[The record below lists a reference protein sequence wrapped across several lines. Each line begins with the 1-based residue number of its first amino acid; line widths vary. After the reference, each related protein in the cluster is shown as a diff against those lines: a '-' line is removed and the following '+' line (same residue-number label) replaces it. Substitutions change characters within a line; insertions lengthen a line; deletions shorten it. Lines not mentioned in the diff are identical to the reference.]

1 LRGQNFYAY
10 YYLTLPYNKNTLS
23 LCPYKY
29 FFRRIKMEVILA
41 IIAVAV
47 VAGLLYKFVSIRKD
61 AAVHEF
67 PTTQPEAAPYKVEPA
82 KEVSAV
88 APKKV
93 DKLEVVT
100 ATKPSKAKPKA
111 PAKKGTTPS
120 MAKPEVAPKK
130 AVKTQ
135 GAKKPVNT
143 PSTAAPAQPKKTK
156 TGSK

>member
-47 VAGLLYKFVSIRKD
+47 IAGLVYKFVSISKD
-61 AAVHEF
+61 TAVNEF

-82 KEVSAV
+82 KEVAV
-88 APKKV
+88 ATPKKV
-93 DKLEVVT
+93 AKLEVVS
-100 ATKPSKAKPKA
+100 ANKPSKAKPKA
-111 PAKKGTTPS
+111 PANKGKTPS

-130 AVKTQ
+130 GNKTP
-135 GAKKPVNT
+135 GAKKPT
-143 PSTAAPAQPKKTK
+143 TSPAQPKKTK